1 MDMKQLLKNLKKVD
15 NRFKIETLMSKRT
28 ILIYDLFYVY
38 QDKGEIIIETA
49 ICVYNKKNRKIMSGI
64 LKAIKATEE
73 LTA

>member
-1 MDMKQLLKNLKKVD
+1 
-15 NRFKIETLMSKRT
+15 
-28 ILIYDLFYVY
+28 VY